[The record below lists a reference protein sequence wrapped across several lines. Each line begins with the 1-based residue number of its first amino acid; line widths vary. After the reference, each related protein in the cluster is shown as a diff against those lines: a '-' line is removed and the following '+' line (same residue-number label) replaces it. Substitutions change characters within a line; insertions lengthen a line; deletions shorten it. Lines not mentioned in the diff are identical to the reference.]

1 LSPGPPHGPQKKEK
15 EKEKCSAPIVMA
27 ITQLG
32 IGCFI
37 GFGKFFVV
45 HDQRFLAFPTGP
57 RPGTRLPPRFD
68 VCRRTGWSARVALIR
83 QFRFSVSLLDGYFE
97 LSAS

>member
-1 LSPGPPHGPQKKEK
+1 VVICHRDRPTGPQKKEK
-15 EKEKCSAPIVMA
+15 EKEKGSAPIVMA

-45 HDQRFLAFPTGP
+45 RFLAFPAGP
-57 RPGTRLPPRFD
+57 RPGTRLPPVSMSVEGRD
-68 VCRRTGWSARVALIR
+68 GAL
-83 QFRFSVSLLDGYFE
+83 E
-97 LSAS
+97 LH